1 MQSAPTCAGLVR
13 RSRPSVAPGCRRG
26 PVHLAVRP
34 GTGSGAGRLGCRA
47 WHPMT
52 HQPTPGRRNTAAR
65 ARRAAARYAERLETT
80 AVGRLWSRL
89 LELEFVDRSVALAA
103 KAFVS
108 FLPLLVLVA
117 ALSPAG
123 VRENILTIFTTR
135 FGVSGDAFTTVQQ
148 AFAAPAQT
156 RTAAGA
162 VGALITLAFAVS
174 FTTSLQRLYLRAW
187 RRPPGGGAR
196 NKGRGAAWI
205 GGVLA
210 LVMIMALVR
219 AVLAGPTGTV
229 LAWALGLLGSTAL
242 WWWTARLMVRGEVR
256 WRALFP
262 TAVVSGVVR
271 GFTRLR
277 QRCGCRSA

>member
-1 MQSAPTCAGLVR
+1 
-13 RSRPSVAPGCRRG
+13 
-26 PVHLAVRP
+26 
-34 GTGSGAGRLGCRA
+34 
-47 WHPMT
+47 MT
-52 HQPTPGRRNTAAR
+52 HEPTPGPRNTAAR